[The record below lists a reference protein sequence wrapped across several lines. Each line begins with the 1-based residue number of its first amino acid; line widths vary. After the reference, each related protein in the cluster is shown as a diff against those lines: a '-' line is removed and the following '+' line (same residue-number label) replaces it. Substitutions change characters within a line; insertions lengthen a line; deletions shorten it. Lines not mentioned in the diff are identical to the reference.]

1 MLFFYCYM
9 MITDFFLVVF
19 FQNHVVYCWVLSRFY
34 YWRLQGNSVPLWGCA
49 KSLLYWQFLPAPAPS
64 FGVTH
69 ENFNSF
75 WWGLH
80 YENIREER
88 KVLGLQAKVW
98 RGEAV
103 VKSNDWCWQT
113 VMFRWKGKLK
123 CHVHFCVFFV
133 IKLWS
138 RLVKCYYSSIVK
150 QECLTTMLLAQ
161 CHSPF
166 VQKCRDWSIGWAA
179 LDAVTL
185 HKCAFKAEFFRG
197 TLPWVRYCPE
207 LEDSFHEKM
216 KNKEKG
222 WSCGWDELLGV

>member
-19 FQNHVVYCWVLSRFY
+19 FQNQVLYCWVLSRFY

-49 KSLLYWQFLPAPAPS
+49 RSLLYWQFLPAPAPS

-103 VKSNDWCWQT
+103 VKSDDWCWQT
-113 VMFRWKGKLK
+113 VMFPWKGKLK

-138 RLVKCYYSSIVK
+138 RVSK
-150 QECLTTMLLAQ
+150 MLLFFYCKTGMSTYNVISTVPFTFRSKMQ
-161 CHSPF
+161 RLIHWLSSPR
-166 VQKCRDWSIGWAA
+166 CCYTA
-179 LDAVTL
+179 
-185 HKCAFKAEFFRG
+185 
-197 TLPWVRYCPE
+197 
-207 LEDSFHEKM
+207 
-216 KNKEKG
+216 
-222 WSCGWDELLGV
+222 